1 MSGRLGVEL
10 DVRTIRGVRLDGWRG
25 RSARVLEAEWDPDR
39 PAEGVRVLR
48 ESLGRARRVAVAV
61 RLPLLFAK
69 RVKLPPLPPAERRR
83 VLRLEPQ
90 RFFPVRLDDVVVAVG
105 SGDFVF
111 AAREA
116 AITAWA
122 EALGDLG
129 AVDVVEPG
137 PVALARALGS
147 RGIGDGVALLD
158 DAEHGVGVI
167 DIRDGGVEGVRRL
180 YGSLADAAPALATA
194 DGSTAPT
201 IYVAPWDDER
211 RRTLATWLPERAV
224 EPLPGT
230 RDVPAAFL
238 SAYGAALG
246 VGRDLDGALV
256 SDELDARIVARRRRE
271 LAVAALCCVTSVIFA
286 LGSVDAWRARQIHD
300 LDAGIRSLEVRAAPV
315 LALERELTT
324 LRRQAGAV
332 ARVDAERP
340 DPLTV
345 LLALSRHL
353 PAGAHLQSLGL
364 SGGSW
369 QIDGFAPQA
378 AEVTQSL
385 GSAPEFRE
393 VHVLSATSR
402 ARMDDRTYESFSV
415 AFRFVPTP

>member
-1 MSGRLGVEL
+1 MSSRLGVEL
-10 DVRTIRGVRLDGWRG
+10 DVRVIRGVRLDGWRG
-25 RSARVLEAEWDPDR
+25 RSVRVLEAEWDPEH
-39 PAEGVRVLR
+39 PAEGVRALR
-48 ESLGRARRVAVAV
+48 EGLGRARRVAVAV

-105 SGDFVF
+105 REDLVF
-111 AAREA
+111 AARDA
-116 AITAWA
+116 SITAWVG
-122 EALGDLG
+122 ALEELG
-129 AVDVVEPG
+129 SVDIVEPG
-137 PVALARALGS
+137 PIALARALGS
-147 RGIGDGVALLD
+147 RGIDDGVALLD
-158 DAEHGVGVI
+158 DAERGVGVI
-167 DIRDGGVEGVRRL
+167 DIRGGGVDGVRRL
-180 YGSLADAAPALATA
+180 YGSLAEAAPALVTG
-194 DGSTAPT
+194 DGSTART
-201 IYVAPWDDER
+201 IYVAPWHDER
-211 RRTLATWLPERAV
+211 SRALATRLPERTV
-224 EPLPGT
+224 EPLPST

-246 VGRDLDGALV
+246 MGRDRGGALLP
-256 SDELDARIVARRRRE
+256 DELDARIAARRRRE
-271 LAVAALCCVTSVIFA
+271 LFVAAFVCVTSGIFA
-286 LGSVDAWRARQIHD
+286 LTSVDAWRARAVRDIE
-300 LDAGIRSLEVRAAPV
+300 AGIRSREARATPV
-315 LALERELTT
+315 LALQHELMT
-324 LRRQAGAV
+324 LRRQADAV
-332 ARVDAERP
+332 AQIDAERP
-340 DPLTV
+340 DPLKV

-364 SGGSW
+364 TGASW

-393 VHVLSATSR
+393 VHVLSATNR